1 MAERERNPVSITKD
15 IISMAQDTKPA
26 TTPND
31 TEPDDDGNLHYYSG
45 GEVKELAG
53 TRVAPVLWIFY
64 GGLIVLLLVVI
75 VGYFT
80 GHRDFSGLTRP
91 AGLSAAEQG
100 QMQSQLNANSAGL
113 GFQTADQLDITR
125 IPRPAGETVETA
137 IDKGADVYQTYCI
150 GCHGQNQDGNGVNAA
165 ALNPKPRNLRDAPFM
180 QAMSYQRIYT
190 SVHKGVPG
198 TAMPRWEN
206 SLSEDQMKNAIA
218 YVLSLSAPK
227 PAAGATNAAAGS
239 TTNAGGTQQYMGQ
252 STQTSPTPITPPING
267 NPAASTSTAPPSSSG
282 QPTPGTTNSTAPAA
296 NGTENSAAPAGPGT
310 AAPGQP
316 GTKPA
321 TP

>member
-1 MAERERNPVSITKD
+1 
-15 IISMAQDTKPA
+15 MAQDTKPA
-26 TTPND
+26 TTANNN
-31 TEPDDDGNLHYYSG
+31 EPDDDGNLHYYSG

-53 TRVAPVLWIFY
+53 TRVAPVLWGFY
-64 GGLIVLLLVVI
+64 SVLVVI
-75 VGYFT
+75 LLAVVVFYAT
-80 GHRDFSGLTRP
+80 GNRNPIGMNRP
-91 AGLSAAEQG
+91 AGLTYAAQG
-100 QMQSQLNANSAGL
+100 QMQSRLDAASTGL
-113 GFQTADQLDITR
+113 GFQAADQLDISR
-125 IPRPAGETVETA
+125 IPLPAGETLEQA
-137 IDKGADVYQTYCI
+137 INKGSDVYQTYCI

-165 ALNPKPRNLRDAPFM
+165 SLNPKPRNLRDAPFM

-206 SLSEDQMKNAIA
+206 TLSEDQMKNAIA

-227 PAAGATNAAAGS
+227 PAAGASDASASS
-239 TTNAGGTQQYMGQ
+239 TTSAGGTQQFTGQ

-267 NPAASTSTAPPSSSG
+267 NPAASSSTAPPSSSG
-282 QPTPGTTNSTAPAA
+282 QPTPAATNSTAPAA
-296 NGTENSAAPAGPGT
+296 NSTDNSAAPAGPGT

>member
-1 MAERERNPVSITKD
+1 
-15 IISMAQDTKPA
+15 MAQDTKPA
-26 TTPND
+26 TTPSD
-31 TEPDDDGNLHYYSG
+31 TEPDDDGNFHYYSG

-53 TRVAPVLWIFY
+53 TRVAPILWGFYSVLVIILLAVVGFY
-64 GGLIVLLLVVI
+64 V
-75 VGYFT
+75 
-80 GHRDFSGLTRP
+80 SGNRNQIGMNRP
-91 AGLSAAEQG
+91 AGLTRAEQG
-100 QMQSQLNANSAGL
+100 QMQSDLDAKSSGV
-113 GFQTADQLDITR
+113 GFEAKDQLDLSR
-125 IPRPAGETVETA
+125 ISLPPGENLEHA
-137 IDKGADVYQTYCI
+137 IDKGATVYQTYCI

-165 ALNPKPRNLRDAPFM
+165 SLNPKPRNLRDAPFM

-206 SLSEDQMKNAIA
+206 TLSEPQMKEAIA

-227 PAAGATNAAAGS
+227 APAGAADASTNS
-239 TTNAGGTQQYMGQ
+239 TTNAGGTQQFTGQ

-282 QPTPGTTNSTAPAA
+282 QPTPAAANGTAPAA
-296 NGTENSAAPAGPGT
+296 NSTDNSAAPDGPGT

-316 GTKPA
+316 GTKPT